1 MPDADPA
8 SVPVRPAKSAD
19 LPRLAE
25 LFNEYRAFYGQEG
38 GAERAQ
44 PFLQARLG
52 RGDSRLLVATD
63 EGKIVGFA
71 QLYPTWSS
79 ISMSPAWVLND
90 LYVDEEHRNGGV
102 AAALLEAADE
112 VARETGAS
120 RIELATA
127 RDNRA
132 AQALYEKH
140 GYRRDDVFVHYA
152 RGVE

>member
-1 MPDADPA
+1 MPDADIA
-8 SVPVRPAKSAD
+8 NLTVRPAVTAD

-25 LFNEYRAFYGQEG
+25 LFNAYRAFYGQETET
-38 GAERAQ
+38 ERAA
-44 PFLQARLG
+44 PFLKARIG

-63 EGKIVGFA
+63 DDAIVGFA

-79 ISMSPAWVLND
+79 ISMTPAWVLND
-90 LYVDEEHRNGGV
+90 LYVVEEHRNGGV
-102 AAALLEAADE
+102 AAALLAEADVIAK
-112 VARETGAS
+112 ETGAS

-140 GYRRDDVFVHYA
+140 GYHRDEVFVHYA